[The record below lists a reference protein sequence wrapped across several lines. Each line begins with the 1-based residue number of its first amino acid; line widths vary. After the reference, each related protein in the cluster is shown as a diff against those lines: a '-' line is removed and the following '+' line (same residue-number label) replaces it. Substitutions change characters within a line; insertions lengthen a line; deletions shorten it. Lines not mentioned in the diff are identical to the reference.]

1 MTRGF
6 RHEFGKR
13 TVFGGQGLTAE
24 PAQTV
29 DASETN
35 DAVSTIDAH
44 GADNMR
50 GRNDAD
56 ASASLSGRDLNGSP
70 LPMGSGGRPKDVP
83 PPGRSLTEPSEPE
96 RAEPESDSSGGQRA
110 LNVLKQAL
118 PLMQKLLP
126 LIDGNIAMALGNL
139 LAPRQQS
146 HVQVDLTPLE
156 SQVNR
161 MQAMNQNLH
170 QDLRGHITEHN
181 TALKRVE
188 DQLEMVKEASDRNTI
203 EQQEMM
209 EDLRS
214 IGNKVNLFAAIL
226 FGLLLVSVILNLFL
240 FMHIRQVLP

>member
-13 TVFGGQGLTAE
+13 TVFGGLGLTAE

-29 DASETN
+29 DASESD
-35 DAVSTIDAH
+35 DAISTIDAP
-44 GADNMR
+44 GADSMR
-50 GRNDAD
+50 RSDTDAPD
-56 ASASLSGRDLNGSP
+56 NLSGRDLSRDLNGSP
-70 LPMGSGGRPKDVP
+70 LPMGSAGRPKDVP
-83 PPGRSLTEPSEPE
+83 PPGRSLTEP
-96 RAEPESDSSGGQRA
+96 AEPENESSGGQRA

-139 LAPRQQS
+139 LTPRPQS

-156 SQVNR
+156 SQVTR
-161 MQAMNQNLH
+161 MQAMQ

-188 DQLEMVKEASDRNTI
+188 DQLEMVKEASDRNTR
-203 EQQEMM
+203 EQQEMI
-209 EDLRS
+209 EDLRA
-214 IGNKVNLFAAIL
+214 IGSKVNLFAAIL

>member
-13 TVFGGQGLTAE
+13 TVFGGLGLTAE
-24 PAQTV
+24 PAPTV
-29 DASETN
+29 DASETD
-35 DAVSTIDAH
+35 DAINTIDAPSS
-44 GADNMR
+44 DSVR
-50 GRNDAD
+50 GRSDTNELGN
-56 ASASLSGRDLNGSP
+56 LSGRDLSGSP
-70 LPMGSGGRPKDVP
+70 LPMGSAGKIKDVP
-83 PPGRSLTEPSEPE
+83 PPGRSLTEPVEPE
-96 RAEPESDSSGGQRA
+96 NESSGGQRA

-139 LAPRQQS
+139 LTPRPPS

-156 SQVNR
+156 SQVAR
-161 MQAMNQNLH
+161 MQALH

-188 DQLEMVKEASDRNTI
+188 DQLEMVKEASDRNTL
-203 EQQEMM
+203 EQQEML

-226 FGLLLVSVILNLFL
+226 FGLLIISVLLNLFL

>member
-29 DASETN
+29 DATETN
-35 DAVSTIDAH
+35 EAVSTIDAP

-56 ASASLSGRDLNGSP
+56 ASANLSGRDLNGSP

-96 RAEPESDSSGGQRA
+96 RTESESDPSGGQRA

-126 LIDGNIAMALGNL
+126 LIDG
-139 LAPRQQS
+139 
-146 HVQVDLTPLE
+146 
-156 SQVNR
+156 
-161 MQAMNQNLH
+161 
-170 QDLRGHITEHN
+170 
-181 TALKRVE
+181 
-188 DQLEMVKEASDRNTI
+188 
-203 EQQEMM
+203 
-209 EDLRS
+209 
-214 IGNKVNLFAAIL
+214 
-226 FGLLLVSVILNLFL
+226 
-240 FMHIRQVLP
+240 